1 MGKHT
6 RHSAE
11 FKREAVLRMKNCP
24 NIPKLAQELGLY
36 KNQLYKW
43 RINLGGLEE
52 NGAAN
57 SLPPP
62 APSKETALEAENTKL
77 KKTLADKVLELD
89 FFRGALRRVEAA
101 GRSPISGEP
110 AFTPKSG
117 PERSCK
123 AD

>member
-1 MGKHT
+1 MGKN
-6 RHSAE
+6 RKFSAE
-11 FKREAVLRMKNCP
+11 FKRNVVLRMKNCP
-24 NIPKLAQELGLY
+24 NIPKLAQELDLY
-36 KNQLYKW
+36 KNQLYRW
-43 RINLGGLEE
+43 RIELGGLEE
-52 NGAAN
+52 NGTAN
-57 SLPPP
+57 SLLTP
-62 APSKETALEAENTKL
+62 APSKEAALEAENTKL

-117 PERSCK
+117 PERSSK